1 MRFLETS
8 IDSILIISIL
18 SIADE
23 AIA

>member
-23 AIA
+23 AIG